1 MTSSS
6 HPKQRTHERQAG
18 LVQAA
23 LQLAA
28 EKSPAEI
35 TTGDLA
41 QVVGITQGA
50 VFKHFESKEAI
61 WLAVL
66 DWAHQALM
74 ARLQAV
80 VSESGAQA
88 VPLAVLRAVFMAHI
102 QFVQAY
108 PGVPRLVFQELQHAK
123 ATPLKERAQGLM
135 RDYRL
140 LVKGLLD
147 GAVQAQ
153 TISAQLDTQAATV
166 LFMGAVQGLVMQS
179 LMAGSLQGMHLQAA
193 AVFNIYANGL
203 SHVPARTTREKS

>member
-1 MTSSS
+1 MNPSAR
-6 HPKQRTHERQAG
+6 PKLRTHERQAG

-41 QVVGITQGA
+41 QAVGITQGA

-74 ARLQAV
+74 ARLRAV
-80 VSESGAQA
+80 VTESGPQGAHRE
-88 VPLAVLRAVFMAHI
+88 VLRAVFMAHI

-123 ATPLKERAQGLM
+123 ATPLKQRAQLLM
-135 RDYRL
+135 RDYRQ
-140 LVKGLLD
+140 LVMDLLD
-147 GAVQAQ
+147 AAVQAQ

-203 SHVPARTTREKS
+203 PLVPARTTRKKS

>member
-1 MTSSS
+1 
-6 HPKQRTHERQAG
+6 
-18 LVQAA
+18 
-23 LQLAA
+23 
-28 EKSPAEI
+28 
-35 TTGDLA
+35 
-41 QVVGITQGA
+41 
-50 VFKHFESKEAI
+50 
-61 WLAVL
+61 
-66 DWAHQALM
+66 
-74 ARLQAV
+74 
-80 VSESGAQA
+80 
-88 VPLAVLRAVFMAHI
+88 MAHI

-123 ATPLKERAQGLM
+123 TTPLKERAQGLM
-135 RDYRL
+135 RDYRQ

>member
-1 MTSSS
+1 MVTLMQT
-6 HPKQRTHERQAG
+6 KQKTQERQAG

-80 VSESGAQA
+80 VTEPGPQGAHME
-88 VPLAVLRAVFMAHI
+88 VLRAVFMAHI

-135 RDYRL
+135 RDYRQ

-203 SHVPARTTREKS
+203 SHVPARTSREKS

>member
-6 HPKQRTHERQAG
+6 YPKQRTQERQAG

-50 VFKHFESKEAI
+50 VFKHFKSKETI

-74 ARLQAV
+74 VRLQAV

-88 VPLAVLRAVFMAHI
+88 VPLAVLRAVFIAHI

-123 ATPLKERAQGLM
+123 PTPLKERAQWLM
-135 RDYRL
+135 RDYRQ

-179 LMAGSLQGMHLQAA
+179 LMAASLQGMHLQAA

-203 SHVPARTTREKS
+203 THVPARTTRKKS